1 MKLSRRRADG
11 PTNSAG
17 RVASSVSSRPWSS
30 RRCLTPR
37 LRMPAPN
44 PPSQSRQWMLTPP
57 LKRAGSRSRPS
68 AGRGLV
74 SITMR
79 GPTSARTSRPS
90 GRVAGST
97 PAQVRTCSFPAI
109 RLLPWVMTAEACR
122 MRYVTL
128 LVVQTMQGMR
138 RPQVLRM
145 DRGLRLR
152 PRGVHLGTALTDS
165 GVEDARKR
173 ARSACRSTWSLWS
186 RCCCLCN
193 CLDPFR
199 LERTLVRLA
208 SLFTPLGL
216 ASIATCVAWLL
227 GWF

>member
-1 MKLSRRRADG
+1 MQLSRHTAPTLGHDGRSLPYALRHTSGCPNNARHAKSPGPPDG
-11 PTNSAG
+11 P
-17 RVASSVSSRPWSS
+17 
-30 RRCLTPR
+30 
-37 LRMPAPN
+37 
-44 PPSQSRQWMLTPP
+44 
-57 LKRAGSRSRPS
+57 
-68 AGRGLV
+68 
-74 SITMR
+74 
-79 GPTSARTSRPS
+79 
-90 GRVAGST
+90 
-97 PAQVRTCSFPAI
+97 
-109 RLLPWVMTAEACR
+109 
-122 MRYVTL
+122 
-128 LVVQTMQGMR
+128 
-138 RPQVLRM
+138 
-145 DRGLRLR
+145 GLRLR